1 MPTNADGKTF
11 GIMKKVCL
19 FILLSL
25 YFATVCAG
33 FDLQTAIPL
42 VETKTLPLDFNRE
55 LAFRANHCLDNPNNA
70 IPDKMYENFQLTD
83 SFSTRDNTD
92 TMLNLCFKCKLSSDL
107 YLCLV
112 RIGGVIEPVT
122 YVLTSVDYN
131 YRVMQ
136 SLKVG
141 VKYANTYIKQFRI
154 TDNREVYVYRLVPTS
169 TASVLFDTF
178 KSVEAYVTETVYTI
192 DSAGQ
197 FILASPEKRV
207 SSTRTFSHDELENMK
222 QNLWEL
228 Y

>member
-1 MPTNADGKTF
+1 
-11 GIMKKVCL
+11 MKKVCL

-25 YFATVCAG
+25 YFATGCAG

-92 TMLNLCFKCKLSSDL
+92 TMLNLCFKCKLGSDL

-131 YRVMQ
+131 YRVVQ
-136 SLKVG
+136 SLEVG

-169 TASVLFDTF
+169 TASVSLTRSSRLRPTLL
-178 KSVEAYVTETVYTI
+178 KQSIPLTAQGNSYWHRLR
-192 DSAGQ
+192 SA
-197 FILASPEKRV
+197 FPAPAH
-207 SSTRTFSHDELENMK
+207 SHVMSLK
-222 QNLWEL
+222 I
-228 Y
+228 